1 MRIRFFERTYLFTLA
16 LFLLFLNGGVFAL
29 AFYTYGNSVTAAE
42 QVCRS
47 EEAALTEA
55 FLRDLEITSEDNHN
69 LLLISYGTFYT
80 QKGITL
86 KFEKDGEECF
96 SNIPDGLKMPK
107 KGELTDTRSS
117 GKRYIIISR
126 SADAGGYY
134 LTYAKDV
141 SYLDENFSR
150 MTVVFVGASVT
161 ASALLAVILYFLLR
175 KLYLPLNNL
184 RSTAEGLAE
193 GNYSVRADEKG
204 NDEFSELAKA
214 FNTMACQIGEHVSE
228 LEATA
233 RQRQRMLDDLAHE
246 MRTPLTGIHGYAEYI
261 LTAKIS
267 EDDKIEAAQF
277 IMSES
282 MRLKNISETLLDM
295 AFVRENRISKVDFV
309 AKELLSGTCDRFRY
323 RAIEKN
329 INIYCEGGDFLLQGD
344 RLLLELLLSN
354 LTENALGAVSDR
366 GEVELGASID
376 GGKKVLYVK
385 DSGRGMT
392 AEQLSHITE
401 PFYRTDKARNRRNGG
416 TGLGLALCERI
427 AKAHGAELIFSSVLG
442 EGTVAKLIF
451 PDIAE

>member
-1 MRIRFFERTYLFTLA
+1 MRVKFFERTYLFTLA

-29 AFYTYGNSVTAAE
+29 AFYTYDNSITAAE

-55 FLRDLEITSEDNHN
+55 FLRDLELVSEDNQQ

-80 QKGITL
+80 QKGIAL
-86 KFEKDGEECF
+86 RFEKNGEECF
-96 SNIPDGLKMPK
+96 SNIPTEIKLPN
-107 KGELTDTRSS
+107 KGELINTRANGS
-117 GKRYIIISR
+117 RYILIGKS
-126 SADAGGYY
+126 DDVGGYS
-134 LTYAKDV
+134 LTYSKDV
-141 SYLDENFSR
+141 SYLDKDFYSL
-150 MTVVFVGASVT
+150 TIVFVAVSVA

-175 KLYLPLNNL
+175 KLYMPLNNL

-282 MRLKNISETLLDM
+282 MRLKNISETLLDI
-295 AFVRENRISKVDFV
+295 AFVRENEVSKTKFV
-309 AKELLSGTCDRFRY
+309 AKELLAATCDRFRY
-323 RAIEKN
+323 RAQENGVSIR
-329 INIYCEGGDFLLQGD
+329 CEGGDILIDGD
-344 RLLLELLLSN
+344 MLLLELLLSN
-354 LTENALGAVSDR
+354 LTENALGAVSAG
-366 GEVELGASID
+366 GEIVIGAEID
-376 GGKKVLYVK
+376 GLKKVLYVK
-385 DSGRGMT
+385 DNGKGMT
-392 AEQLSHITE
+392 AEQIEHITE
-401 PFYRTDKARNRRNGG
+401 PFYRTDKSRNRRNGG
-416 TGLGLALCERI
+416 TGLGLALCDKI
-427 AKAHGAELIFSSVLG
+427 AKAHGAELVFTSQLEKGTTAKVEFS
-442 EGTVAKLIF
+442 
-451 PDIAE
+451 